1 VDDERKVPD
10 GRMGRLA
17 RFAAMGVKAGAG
29 MLMDRDAGSTAKQ
42 AAEVLG
48 TLRGLAAKV
57 GQMASYVDGVIP
69 EGQRDAYETAMKGLL
84 AAAPRSSSVQIR
96 ACVEQ
101 ELGAPIDKLF
111 SKWNDEPL
119 ASASIGQ
126 VHVATLPDGRE
137 VAVKV
142 QHPGIVQAVEG
153 DLANAGLIEGLIGAM
168 AGKRFESKKMLAVVR
183 ARFREEL
190 DYVLEGTRLRAFA
203 ALHEGDPTVRVPDLI
218 ASHSSKRVLTTT
230 LARGANFGEACAAD
244 EGLRRRWAETM
255 WRFVF
260 KGTLRGALLNADPHP
275 GNYVFHP
282 EGVVT
287 FLDYGCIQEV
297 EETHRARAEVVHRS
311 ALALDNA
318 AFGKAISI
326 LVKAKPGA
334 LEKLAIAY
342 SRTCFEP
349 LFGSPYRITK
359 GYAASLVA
367 GMKDMAV
374 AAKKMKDEEFFSMPP
389 EMFFTNRLQFG
400 FYSVLARLDVEVD
413 YAQVE
418 RDFLDPPAATA
429 KAV

>member
-10 GRMGRLA
+10 GRFGRLA

-29 MLMDRDAGSTAKQ
+29 MILDREAGSTAKQ

-57 GQMASYVDGVIP
+57 GQMASYIDGVIP
-69 EGQRDAYETAMKGLL
+69 EGQRDAYEAAMKGLQ
-84 AAAPRSSSVQIR
+84 AAAPRSSSAEIR

-101 ELGAPIDKLF
+101 ELGKPIDQLF
-111 SKWNDEPL
+111 AKWNDEPL

-153 DLANAGLIEGLIGAM
+153 DLANAGLIEGLISAM

-190 DYVLEGTRLRAFA
+190 DYELEGRRLNAFA
-203 ALHEGDPTVRVPDLI
+203 KLHAGDPTVRVPQLFT
-218 ASHSSKRVLTTT
+218 SHSSKRVLTTA
-230 LARGANFGEACAAD
+230 LAPGLGFAEACTAD
-244 EGLRRRWAETM
+244 AGLRRRWAETM

-260 KGTLRGALLNADPHP
+260 KGTLRGAMLNADPHP
-275 GNYVFHP
+275 GNYIFHP
-282 EGVVT
+282 NGVVT

-297 EETHRARAEVVHRS
+297 EDAHRARAELVHRA
-311 ALALDNA
+311 ALSRDDA
-318 AFGKAISI
+318 AFGKAVSV

-342 SRTCFEP
+342 SRQCFEP
-349 LFGSPYRITK
+349 LFGSPYRITRD
-359 GYAASLVA
+359 YAASLVE
-367 GMKDMAV
+367 GMKSMAQ
-374 AAKKMKDEEFFSMPP
+374 AAKKMPDDEFFSMPP

-413 YAQVE
+413 YAQIE
-418 RDFLDPPAATA
+418 RDFLDPPKATA
-429 KAV
+429 RAV